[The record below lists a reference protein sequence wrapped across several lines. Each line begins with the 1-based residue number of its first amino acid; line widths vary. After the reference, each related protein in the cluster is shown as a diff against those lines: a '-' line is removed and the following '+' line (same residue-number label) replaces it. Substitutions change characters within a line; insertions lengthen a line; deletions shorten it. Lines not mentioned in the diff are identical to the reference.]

1 MKTENVEITTLEDG
15 LRIVTQKADFNDVFI
30 GAWIKVGLVNESD
43 EENGLS
49 HFLEHMVFKGTETKT
64 ALELSDYI
72 EKLGGECNAYTS
84 TEETV
89 IHTSVLPE
97 YWKFGVDFLADVI
110 QNSTF
115 PKYEIE
121 RERNVIMQEIAMY
134 ENDQGSEMYNQA
146 LSNMY
151 SDDPMGRTILGPRS
165 NIQRFTR
172 DDLVAYYNKW
182 YTPDNIVIS
191 ACGDIDHEE
200 FVNYVKEQFRL
211 NFRSSDKPEI
221 KSSLFKVNESRKQN
235 IFSQSQFLLTA
246 EGPNFKNSD
255 DKDRLTLQ
263 LLWNII
269 DGGMS
274 CRLFQEIR
282 EKNGLAYHV
291 SLSVSC
297 NESTGFFGVYA
308 ALKEEN
314 IEKAINLSKQVL
326 ESAKHD
332 IKEEELEKAKNS
344 ILYGLAR
351 KYDSCSSIATSN
363 AQRTMFNLGY
373 KDYDEIKEII
383 EEITMDDVIKCANK
397 YIPNTDE
404 DRYSLSIM
412 TPYETLV
419 EKEQHE

>member
-15 LRIVTQKADFNDVFI
+15 LRIVTQRADFNNVFI
-30 GAWIKVGLVNESD
+30 GAWVKVGLVNESE

-49 HFLEHMVFKGTETKT
+49 HFLEHMVFKGTETKS

-72 EKLGGECNAYTS
+72 EKLGGECNAYTG

-89 IHTSVLPE
+89 IHTSLLPE
-97 YWKFGVDFLADVI
+97 YWRFGVDFLADVI

-121 RERNVIMQEIAMY
+121 RERNVIIQEIAMY
-134 ENDQGSEMYNQA
+134 ENDQNSEMYNQA

-151 SDDPMGRTILGPRS
+151 SGDPMGRTILGPRS

-172 DDLVAYYNKW
+172 DDLIAYYNKW

-191 ACGDIDHEE
+191 ACGNIDHEE
-200 FVNYVKEQFRL
+200 FVSYIKEQFRL
-211 NFRSSDKPEI
+211 NFRTSVKSEVRPSS
-221 KSSLFKVNESRKQN
+221 FKVAESRKEN
-235 IFSQSQFLLTA
+235 IFSQSQLLLTA
-246 EGPNFKNSD
+246 EGPNFTNSN
-255 DKDRLTLQ
+255 DKDRLTFQ

-282 EKNGLAYHV
+282 EKHGLAYHV
-291 SLSVSC
+291 SLVVNC
-297 NESTGFFGVYA
+297 NENTGFFGVYA
-308 ALKEEN
+308 ALEKKN
-314 IEKAINLSKQVL
+314 IEQAVLLSKQVL
-326 ESAKHD
+326 ESVKND
-332 IKEEELEKAKNS
+332 IKEEELEKAKNN

-363 AQRTMFNLGY
+363 GQRTLFGLGY
-373 KDYDEIKEII
+373 KNYDEVREII
-383 EEITMDDVIKCANK
+383 ESITMNDVKECAIK
-397 YIPNTDE
+397 YIPNIDE
-404 DRYSLSIM
+404 DRYSLNVM
-412 TPYETLV
+412 TPYEDT
-419 EKEQHE
+419 EK